1 MVPALPAAVDARPHV
16 DTARVAGLESDMAAR
31 PGARPSPVNRVTVP
45 FDLLHVSHFV
55 AVESH

>member
-1 MVPALPAAVDARPHV
+1 MPALPASTGARRRV

-31 PGARPSPVNRVTVP
+31 SGARPSPVDRVATP
-45 FDLLHVSHFV
+45 FGLLHVSHFV